1 MKENVA
7 KIINDWDP
15 IDLFPYAPKD
25 EYEVE
30 IDMINKLLNES
41 TDLEHLANNINT
53 VLTRRFGDDVFTKK
67 YNECF
72 NIAKKI
78 LIDND

>member
-53 VLTRRFGDDVFTKK
+53 VLTRTFGDDVFTKK

>member
-1 MKENVA
+1 MKEKVA

-30 IDMINKLLNES
+30 IDMISELLDES
-41 TDLEHLANNINT
+41 TNLEHLANSIST
-53 VLTRRFGDDVFTKK
+53 VFTRRFGDDVFTKK
-67 YNECF
+67 YKECLY
-72 NIAKKI
+72 IAQKI
-78 LIDND
+78 LYDSE

>member
-1 MKENVA
+1 MKEKVA

-53 VLTRRFGDDVFTKK
+53 VFTRRFGDDVFTKK